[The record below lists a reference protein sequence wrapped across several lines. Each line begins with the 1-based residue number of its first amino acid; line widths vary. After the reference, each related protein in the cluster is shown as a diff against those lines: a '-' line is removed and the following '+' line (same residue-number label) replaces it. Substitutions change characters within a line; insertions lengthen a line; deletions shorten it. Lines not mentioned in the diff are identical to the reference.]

1 MIIPRGTAAAFVAV
15 RVTSSATLHRAA
27 HTRRNALL
35 ICNNGLAE
43 LSVGLSDVTAA
54 SGVPVK
60 ASGGVLTIAPPFI
73 TGQAIYGRTAS
84 ATIDVRVWEV
94 T

>member
-1 MIIPRGTAAAFVAV
+1 MSIPRGTAAAPVAV
-15 RVTSSATLHRAA
+15 SVTSSATLLRAA
-27 HTRRNALL
+27 NTSRKALL
-35 ICNNGLAE
+35 ICNNGAADLY
-43 LSVGLSDVTAA
+43 VGLSDVTAA

-94 T
+94 S

>member
-1 MIIPRGTAAAFVAV
+1 MSIPRGTAAAPEAKS
-15 RVTSSATLHRAA
+15 VTSSATLLSAVNTSRK
-27 HTRRNALL
+27 ALL
-35 ICNNGLAE
+35 IVNNGTSDLY
-43 LSVGLSDVTAA
+43 VGLSDVTAA

-60 ASGGVLTIAPPFI
+60 ASGGTLTIAPPFI

-94 T
+94 S

>member
-1 MIIPRGTAAAFVAV
+1 MSIPRGTAAAPVAV
-15 RVTSSATLHRAA
+15 SVTSSATLLRAA
-27 HTRRNALL
+27 NTARKALL
-35 ICNNGLAE
+35 IANNGTSDLY
-43 LSVGLSDVTAA
+43 VGLSDVTAA

-60 ASGGVLTIAPPFI
+60 ASGGTLTLTPPFI

-84 ATIDVRVWEV
+84 ATIDVRVWEI